1 MKYVKY
7 IGISLCFLI
16 IIGLLVGG
24 FFLLQKSSKE
34 VFTYKSVTELPY
46 GKIDIDD
53 LVEQNI
59 TCKQDECEYQKK
71 ELTYTLSEI
80 NSLGTQDLVLTIKY
94 EGQEYTKTFNV
105 NIVDKESPLIT
116 LTDKAIIL
124 KVNESFEAKDY
135 IKEVSDNFDNLSV
148 ENVTIDNPVNMK
160 KSGEYEVI
168 YTISDSSSND
178 ATATL
183 KVIVKDKN
191 AQPTISETKKSTQ
204 SSSTPKKETTPTNLN
219 YNIAINKPNSSTS
232 TPTTPPKEDI
242 KEDVKVAFK
251 WKMLITGSATLSKE
265 LNESNPNSKDSINL
279 EANFTNKI
287 TIDFALFGNGNYQVT
302 LEVLDENG
310 KSLEKETTTTT
321 ANTFNLPM
329 PLEGLVGSST
339 LIIKIKDLEI
349 NQEFTEELFINIT
362 EPKTLK
368 DVLIK
373 HEDKSGYEA
382 ISVIVLGGNY
392 QNMQME
398 YGFLDSNDPRVLDD
412 DTPIE
417 DVIEDKGDYLK
428 LKYQKGYYYTLAFEV
443 TENDKTITK
452 TITIKK

>member
-59 TCKQDECEYQKK
+59 TCKQDECEYHKK

-80 NSLGTQDLVLTIKY
+80 NSLGTQDIVLTIKY

-105 NIVDKESPLIT
+105 NIVDKESPIIT
-116 LTDKAIIL
+116 LTQAAIIL

-135 IKEVSDNFDNLSV
+135 IKEVSDNFDNLSI
-148 ENVTIDNPVNMK
+148 ENITIDNHVDMK
-160 KSGEYEVI
+160 KSGEYEVT
-168 YTISDSSSND
+168 YTISDSSNNE
-178 ATATL
+178 AIATL

-191 AQPTISETKKSTQ
+191 NNTIVSETKKSTV

-287 TIDFALFGNGNYQVT
+287 TIDFTLFGNGNYQIT
-302 LEVLDENG
+302 LEVLDEDG

-321 ANTFNLPM
+321 VNAFNLPI

-339 LIIKIKDLEI
+339 LIIKIKDLAI

-382 ISVIVLGGNY
+382 ISVIVLGGNSK
-392 QNMQME
+392 NMQME
-398 YGFLDSNDPRVLDD
+398 YGFLDSNDPRVLND
-412 DTPIE
+412 DTQIE
-417 DVIEDKGDYLK
+417 DIIEDKGDYLK

>member
-59 TCKQDECEYQKK
+59 TCKQDECEYHKK

-80 NSLGTQDLVLTIKY
+80 NSLGTQDIVLTIKY

-105 NIVDKESPLIT
+105 NIVDKESPIIT
-116 LTDKAIIL
+116 LTQAAIIL

-135 IKEVSDNFDNLSV
+135 IKEVSDNFDNLSI
-148 ENVTIDNPVNMK
+148 ENITIDNHVDMK
-160 KSGEYEVI
+160 KSGEYEVT
-168 YTISDSSSND
+168 YTISDSSNNE
-178 ATATL
+178 AKATL

-191 AQPTISETKKSTQ
+191 NNTIVSETKKSTV
-204 SSSTPKKETTPTNLN
+204 SSSTPKKEPTQTNLN

-232 TPTTPPKEDI
+232 NPTTPPKEDI

-287 TIDFALFGNGNYQVT
+287 TIDFTLFGNGNYQIT
-302 LEVLDENG
+302 LEVLDEDG

-321 ANTFNLPM
+321 VNAFNLPI

-339 LIIKIKDLEI
+339 LIIKIKDLAI

-382 ISVIVLGGNY
+382 ISVIVLGGNSK
-392 QNMQME
+392 NMQME
-398 YGFLDSNDPRVLDD
+398 YGFLDSNDPRVLND
-412 DTPIE
+412 DTQIE
-417 DVIEDKGDYLK
+417 DIIEDKGDYLK

>member
-59 TCKQDECEYQKK
+59 TCKQDECEYHKK

-116 LTDKAIIL
+116 LTQEAIIL

-135 IKEVSDNFDNLSV
+135 IKEVSDNFDNLSI
-148 ENVTIDNPVNMK
+148 ENITIDNPVDMK
-160 KSGEYEVI
+160 KSGEYEVT
-168 YTISDSSSND
+168 YTISDSSNNE
-178 ATATL
+178 AIATL

-191 AQPTISETKKSTQ
+191 NNTIVSETKKSTV
-204 SSSTPKKETTPTNLN
+204 SSNTPKKEPTQTNLN
-219 YNIAINKPNSSTS
+219 YNIAINKPNSSTT

-265 LNESNPNSKDSINL
+265 LNENNPNSKDSINL

-287 TIDFALFGNGNYQVT
+287 TIDFTLFGNGNYQIT
-302 LEVLDENG
+302 LEVLDEDG

-321 ANTFNLPM
+321 VNAFNLPI

-339 LIIKIKDLEI
+339 LIIKIKDLAI

-382 ISVIVLGGNY
+382 ISVIVLGGNSK
-392 QNMQME
+392 NMQME
-398 YGFLDSNDPRVLDD
+398 YGFLDSNDPRVLND
-412 DTPIE
+412 DTQIE
-417 DVIEDKGDYLK
+417 DIIEDKGDYLK

>member
-16 IIGLLVGG
+16 IIGLLIGG

-80 NSLGTQDLVLTIKY
+80 NSLGTQDIVLTIKY

-373 HEDKSGYEA
+373 HEDKSDYEA

>member
-59 TCKQDECEYQKK
+59 TCKQDECEYHKK

-116 LTDKAIIL
+116 LTQAAIIL

-135 IKEVSDNFDNLSV
+135 IKEVSDNFDNLSI
-148 ENVTIDNPVNMK
+148 ENITIDNPVDMK
-160 KSGEYEVI
+160 KSGEYEVT
-168 YTISDSSSND
+168 YTISDSSNNE
-178 ATATL
+178 AKATL

-191 AQPTISETKKSTQ
+191 NNTIVSETKKSTV

-232 TPTTPPKEDI
+232 IPTTPPKEDI

-287 TIDFALFGNGNYQVT
+287 TIDFTLFGNGNYQIT
-302 LEVLDENG
+302 LEVLDEDG

-321 ANTFNLPM
+321 ANAFNLPI

-339 LIIKIKDLEI
+339 LIIKIKDLAI

-382 ISVIVLGGNY
+382 ISVIVLGGNSK
-392 QNMQME
+392 NMQME
-398 YGFLDSNDPRVLDD
+398 YGFLDSNDPRVLND
-412 DTPIE
+412 DTQIE
-417 DVIEDKGDYLK
+417 DIIEDKGDYLK

>member
-59 TCKQDECEYQKK
+59 TCKQDECEYHKK

-80 NSLGTQDLVLTIKY
+80 NSLGTQDIVLTIKY

>member
-59 TCKQDECEYQKK
+59 TCKQDECEYHKK

-116 LTDKAIIL
+116 LTQEAIIL

-135 IKEVSDNFDNLSV
+135 IKEVSDNFDNLSI
-148 ENVTIDNPVNMK
+148 ENITIDNPVDMK
-160 KSGEYEVI
+160 KSGEYEVT
-168 YTISDSSSND
+168 YTISDSSNNE
-178 ATATL
+178 AIATL

-191 AQPTISETKKSTQ
+191 NNTIVSETKKSTV
-204 SSSTPKKETTPTNLN
+204 SSSTPKKEPTQTNLN

-287 TIDFALFGNGNYQVT
+287 TIDFTLFGNGNYQIT
-302 LEVLDENG
+302 LEVLDEDG

-321 ANTFNLPM
+321 ANAFNLPI
-329 PLEGLVGSST
+329 PLEGLAGSST
-339 LIIKIKDLEI
+339 LIIKIKDLAI

-382 ISVIVLGGNY
+382 ISVIVLGGNSK
-392 QNMQME
+392 NMQME
-398 YGFLDSNDPRVLDD
+398 YGFLDSKDPRVLNDD
-412 DTPIE
+412 NPIE
-417 DVIEDKGDYLK
+417 DIIEDKGDYLK

>member
-59 TCKQDECEYQKK
+59 TCKQDECEYHKK

-80 NSLGTQDLVLTIKY
+80 NSLGTQDIVLTIKY

-105 NIVDKESPLIT
+105 NIVDKESPIIT
-116 LTDKAIIL
+116 LTQAAIIL

-135 IKEVSDNFDNLSV
+135 IKEVSDNFDNLSI
-148 ENVTIDNPVNMK
+148 ENITIDNHVDMK
-160 KSGEYEVI
+160 KSGEYEVT
-168 YTISDSSSND
+168 YTISDSSNNE
-178 ATATL
+178 AIATL

-191 AQPTISETKKSTQ
+191 NNTIVSETKKSTV

-232 TPTTPPKEDI
+232 NPTTPPKEDI

-287 TIDFALFGNGNYQVT
+287 TIDFTLFGNGNYQIT
-302 LEVLDENG
+302 LEVLDEDG

-321 ANTFNLPM
+321 ANAFNLPI
-329 PLEGLVGSST
+329 PLEGLAGSST
-339 LIIKIKDLEI
+339 LIIKIKDLAI

-382 ISVIVLGGNY
+382 ISVIVLGGNSK
-392 QNMQME
+392 NMQME
-398 YGFLDSNDPRVLDD
+398 YGFLDSNDPRVLND

-417 DVIEDKGDYLK
+417 DIIEDKGDYLK

>member
-7 IGISLCFLI
+7 IGIGLCFLI

-59 TCKQDECEYQKK
+59 TCKQDECEYHKK

-80 NSLGTQDLVLTIKY
+80 NSLGTQDIVLTIKY

-204 SSSTPKKETTPTNLN
+204 SSSTPKKETTPTNPN

-321 ANTFNLPM
+321 ANTFNFPM

-373 HEDKSGYEA
+373 HEDKSDYEA

-417 DVIEDKGDYLK
+417 DIIEDKGDYLK

>member
-59 TCKQDECEYQKK
+59 TCKQDECEYHKK

-105 NIVDKESPLIT
+105 NIVDKESPIIT
-116 LTDKAIIL
+116 LTQAAIIL

-135 IKEVSDNFDNLSV
+135 IKEVSDNFDNLSI
-148 ENVTIDNPVNMK
+148 ENITIDNPVDMK
-160 KSGEYEVI
+160 KSGEYEVT
-168 YTISDSSSND
+168 YTISDSSNNE
-178 ATATL
+178 AIATL

-191 AQPTISETKKSTQ
+191 NNTIVSETKKSTV

-232 TPTTPPKEDI
+232 NPTTPPKEDI

-287 TIDFALFGNGNYQVT
+287 TIDFTLFGNGNYQIT
-302 LEVLDENG
+302 LEVLDEDG

-321 ANTFNLPM
+321 ANAFNLPI
-329 PLEGLVGSST
+329 PLEGLAGSST
-339 LIIKIKDLEI
+339 LIIKIKDLAI

-382 ISVIVLGGNY
+382 ISVIVLGGNSK
-392 QNMQME
+392 NMQME
-398 YGFLDSNDPRVLDD
+398 YGFLDSNDPRVLND
-412 DTPIE
+412 DTQIE
-417 DVIEDKGDYLK
+417 DIIEDKGDYLK